1 MPRHQYGDY
10 QKEIYLNGLNG
21 KLPVYPVDYA
31 SLERAAAKVLPSWV
45 YSHVA
50 YGAGDGNT
58 QRGVKGHEELP
69 SGGHENC
76 PVVAMRSAHSRPPD
90 VPPA

>member
-1 MPRHQYGDY
+1 MTAP
-10 QKEIYLNGLNG
+10 
-21 KLPVYPVDYA
+21 P
-31 SLERAAAKVLPSWV
+31 
-45 YSHVA
+45 
-50 YGAGDGNT
+50 T
-58 QRGVKGHEELP
+58 VKGHEELP